1 MTSFLSEMETLKIPE
16 KVVFWAIEH
25 VFLENPQRTDLFVY
39 FLVEFW
45 KGVHLRAAIKTALDS
60 LFVESFKPRKN
71 SPCMAMPA
79 PLLFITSQ
87 TTTPTPPKKRH
98 IRVSEGVYYGGE
110 HD

>member
-1 MTSFLSEMETLKIPE
+1 METLKIPE

-25 VFLENPQRTDLFVY
+25 PFFFWKIRKEQTDVY

-60 LFVESFKPRKN
+60 LFVESFKPQRIPLVWLCRRLYYS
-71 SPCMAMPA
+71 SPVKP
-79 PLLFITSQ
+79 PLQ
-87 TTTPTPPKKRH
+87 PPNK
-98 IRVSEGVYYGGE
+98 IRVSKGVYYGGE